1 MKTLPGSIAPPAIEV
16 IVHCRPGRKVAR
28 QLTPLAARL
37 QDIEDRIDDLAH
49 AELTRAPD
57 RGARQQRLDRLPGTV
72 TEVARV
78 AFFLRIF
85 LLHFWG
91 MWATS

>member
-1 MKTLPGSIAPPAIEV
+1 M
-16 IVHCRPGRKVAR
+16 R

-37 QDIEDRIDDLAH
+37 QDIEDRIDDLAY
-49 AELTRAPD
+49 AQLTKAPD
-57 RGARQQRLDRLPGTV
+57 RGARQQRLGTV

-78 AFFLRIF
+78 AFFLRTF

-91 MWATS
+91 MSATS